1 MCLPWR
7 PPPLCGAGSSDWVLS
22 SPTLKNKKEG
32 ILSIVGTLQHSWHLI
47 VFLMWSNSTDA
58 NTGQRKNITLGIT
71 VQIHRMHSYLQT
83 LSHGRKDSVNNSQH
97 NGMKWEEPSGSGS
110 GKGAQSLITGRKLTS
125 LNCAQML
132 CGKQV
137 LKAIREREPEEWHAW
152 TSSRQLHGS
161 SSWLW
166 GLTVVCPNKT

>member
-1 MCLPWR
+1 MIVRDGWR
-7 PPPLCGAGSSDWVLS
+7 ACDLCGLASVLELHVPSLETPPLCGAGSSDWVLS

-71 VQIHRMHSYLQT
+71 VQIHQMHSYLQT

-97 NGMKWEEPSGSGS
+97 NGMKWEEPSGSGN

-137 LKAIREREPEEWHAW
+137 LKAIRERA
-152 TSSRQLHGS
+152 RRMACL
-161 SSWLW
+161 
-166 GLTVVCPNKT
+166 N